1 MKRFEEQKE
10 LYKRLIVENQYTRLE
25 SVNKACF
32 MAGIEQDINLLE
44 QNGVYSDKK
53 IGRLRKMFHSERTEE
68 SEKSFGFGG

>member
-53 IGRLRKMFHSERTEE
+53 IGRLRKMFHLERTEE
-68 SEKSFGFGG
+68 SEKSFGFRG